1 MSKASAYFNVSNI
14 NSKQDVK
21 ELKRELDGFA
31 GVISVS
37 VNDQKG
43 NIAVDYDT
51 TGVEMERIENKIKKL
66 GYQIT
71 GMMFENHIM

>member
-1 MSKASAYFNVSNI
+1 MSKASAYFSISNI
-14 NSKQDVK
+14 SSKQDVK
-21 ELKRELDGFA
+21 ELKRELDQFA

-37 VNDQKG
+37 VNDEKG

-51 TGVEMERIENKIKKL
+51 TGVEMKQIEKKIEKL

-71 GMMFENHIM
+71 GMMFDNHVM